1 MQNSAFWRSQFSE
14 KMRQTKG
21 SVLPP
26 FFSQLAVSLSRSLW
40 EGTVSPLLQS
50 SSYALS
56 ICLGQRQRLHDSW
69 IPPWETLLPTGPQGC
84 PELAAHHTSNGT
96 CWGHFSATSED
107 WDVCGRINQ
116 QSSEN
121 WRSEAGM
128 QRTHL
133 RIELQRRWEPEMRH
147 LGNLGHGAS
156 ITLSPACLEYV
167 ISYSACHFTAVT
179 FSSCSFQKKTGL
191 APKEDLPQSSPEC
204 PPLAGLSLP
213 AVRLLVLM
221 NWSHNKVRTTQG
233 QFSTGFLSTVLIPL
247 AFTGALNQKHTSNG

>member
-1 MQNSAFWRSQFSE
+1 M
-14 KMRQTKG
+14 
-21 SVLPP
+21 
-26 FFSQLAVSLSRSLW
+26 
-40 EGTVSPLLQS
+40 
-50 SSYALS
+50 
-56 ICLGQRQRLHDSW
+56 
-69 IPPWETLLPTGPQGC
+69 
-84 PELAAHHTSNGT
+84 
-96 CWGHFSATSED
+96 
-107 WDVCGRINQ
+107 CGRINQ

-133 RIELQRRWEPEMRH
+133 RIELQHRWEPEMRH
-147 LGNLGHGAS
+147 LGKVGHGAS
-156 ITLSPACLEYV
+156 ITLSPACLEYA

-179 FSSCSFQKKTGL
+179 FSSWSFQKKTGL
-191 APKEDLPQSSPEC
+191 APKEDLPQSSAEC

-247 AFTGALNQKHTSNG
+247 AFRGALNQKHTSNGWRLNNTNKQVGETNWKVKEKITCACSWESRVVSSSSIHPVARQVSTAGTG